1 MEHWD
6 SLGFLVVT
14 LNYNVTIIESLN
26 QPSLLLSALLFF
38 FCSLPGKI
46 WLMLVVLLRM
56 AVVVLAGYPL
66 YQDEQ
71 DRFVCNTLQPGC
83 SNVCYDLF
91 SPISHFRF
99 WLIQTVSILLP
110 YTAFSIY
117 VLHKAAMYIVRMH
130 CLVYGCRGNK
140 GLSNPKDLKELR
152 RSDRMD
158 CDVDSIT
165 VLNFSGAYSVH
176 LFFRT
181 LIEAAFAAAHYFLF
195 GFFVPERFSCY
206 HPPCTSAVD
215 CYISRPT
222 EKSIMM
228 VFIWSVTS
236 LSFLLSLA
244 DLVCALRQMTARN
257 QRNKLLANPNGENEG
272 LLNNPPAAQSGS
284 SSPPQ
289 NHDCPVSNGS
299 QTSNGSCSLLS
310 EEEEDATL
318 HPEDVSQQA
327 ASATLNSN
335 SHEPCMSGGLA
346 VKQDSIEEPL
356 CAGDQQGTACQQVR
370 PKLQQGFTKDT
381 ALTLRP
387 QSKSHLG
394 GSSSVVQSKHLGYYP
409 SAELRNPSA
418 QSNYSSTNCLRS
430 KKSEWV

>member
-14 LNYNVTIIESLN
+14 LNYNVTII
-26 QPSLLLSALLFF
+26 
-38 FCSLPGKI
+38 GKI

-71 DRFVCNTLQPGC
+71 ERFVCNTLQPGC

-117 VLHKAAMYIVRMH
+117 VLHKAAMYIVRKH
-130 CLVYGCRGNK
+130 CLVYGCRENK

-152 RSDRMD
+152 RSDLVNRMD

-165 VLNFSGAYSVH
+165 VLNFSGAYTAH
-176 LFFRT
+176 LFFRI
-181 LIEAAFAAAHYFLF
+181 LIEAAFAAAQYFLF

-206 HPPCTSAVD
+206 HPPCTSTVD

-222 EKSIMM
+222 EKSVMM

-244 DLVCALRQMTARN
+244 DLVCALQQMTPRN
-257 QRNKLLANPNGENEG
+257 QRNKLLANPRGENEG
-272 LLNNPPAAQSGS
+272 LLNIPPAQSGS

-289 NHDCPVSNGS
+289 NQDCPVSNGS

-327 ASATLNSN
+327 ASTTLNSN
-335 SHEPCMSGGLA
+335 SHKPCMSADLA

-356 CAGDQQGTACQQVR
+356 CAGDQQGTACQQ
-370 PKLQQGFTKDT
+370 
-381 ALTLRP
+381 
-387 QSKSHLG
+387 
-394 GSSSVVQSKHLGYYP
+394 
-409 SAELRNPSA
+409 
-418 QSNYSSTNCLRS
+418 
-430 KKSEWV
+430 